1 MNAAE
6 FHTGFALVTKI
17 MAKMICGPANMV
29 RARGKIARFMISFQY
44 TAVKFHWLQRIHFFG
59 SPLREP
65 RIGDLGMRQASPGEI
80 IVTLARG
87 RGVGVMMERERG

>member
-1 MNAAE
+1 LPIEPLLEGSPGDPPPPPRSVTATKTMVTPTVVARATPIMNAAE

-44 TAVKFHWLQRIHFFG
+44 IAVRFHWL
-59 SPLREP
+59 
-65 RIGDLGMRQASPGEI
+65 
-80 IVTLARG
+80 
-87 RGVGVMMERERG
+87 